1 MANTPKLRIIPL
13 GGVDEIGKNMT
24 VFEYDRDI
32 IVVDCGSMFP
42 KDDMLGIDLV
52 IPDAS
57 YLVANKERV
66 RGYVFT
72 HGHEDHIGAVPYVVS
87 QVPAPLYG
95 SRLTLALMMQQAV
108 ADYPA
113 VEEKYRTY
121 SRKWMEDSA
130 EEGLVTVDRT
140 EVLTMVE
147 KYLRTQGTV
156 KSLSIQGTVMVVNMS
171 DMNLRQISAMLAKV
185 EQQPL
190 VAKAL
195 LNVASSEDQETTEI
209 LDFTVTI
216 ALQPVEEEE

>member
-1 MANTPKLRIIPL
+1 MNITKEKKKAAPKGMKLPSKTYINLAQKESRKKDVVASVL
-13 GGVDEIGKNMT
+13 GLVLILIVAGCVAKSVAKFGVIDQLERL
-24 VFEYDRDI
+24 DR
-32 IVVDCGSMFP
+32 
-42 KDDMLGIDLV
+42 
-52 IPDAS
+52 A
-57 YLVANKERV
+57 ERD
-66 RGYVFT
+66 YNAT
-72 HGHEDHIGAVPYVVS
+72 HDQY
-87 QVPAPLYG
+87 
-95 SRLTLALMMQQAV
+95 LMMQQAV

>member
-95 SRLTLALMMQQAV
+95 SRLTLALIENKLREHHVSGVPLNTVEARQVIQLGCFTVRFIKVNHSIPGAFALAITCPIGTV
-108 ADYPA
+108 VCSGDFKVDYPPIDGEVTDLTTLAAIGSKGGAGAA
-113 VEEKYRTY
+113 V
-121 SRKWMEDSA
+121 RKHQHRAPRLHHERA
-130 EEGLVTVDRT
+130 QGGR
-140 EVLTMVE
+140 
-147 KYLRTQGTV
+147 YL
-156 KSLSIQGTVMVVNMS
+156 L
-171 DMNLRQISAMLAKV
+171 
-185 EQQPL
+185 
-190 VAKAL
+190 
-195 LNVASSEDQETTEI
+195 
-209 LDFTVTI
+209 
-216 ALQPVEEEE
+216 

>member
-1 MANTPKLRIIPL
+1 MNITKEKEKKKAAPKGKKLPSKTYINLAQKESRKKDVVTSVL
-13 GGVDEIGKNMT
+13 GLVLILIVAGCVAKFGVIDQLERLDRAER
-24 VFEYDRDI
+24 EYNATHDQ
-32 IVVDCGSMFP
+32 
-42 KDDMLGIDLV
+42 
-52 IPDAS
+52 
-57 YLVANKERV
+57 YL
-66 RGYVFT
+66 
-72 HGHEDHIGAVPYVVS
+72 I
-87 QVPAPLYG
+87 
-95 SRLTLALMMQQAV
+95 MQQAV

-190 VAKAL
+190 VARAL